1 MTSIPTY
8 RPLALA
14 ALAALTLGTAACK
27 PPEKTDAAATTT
39 AAASPDGTLK
49 IAGLKTEREQASY
62 MIGMDMA
69 RSLEPV
75 KDDVD
80 VKALE
85 KALETV
91 LSGGKPLMTEEQAQQ
106 VREAFA
112 KRVQASQM
120 AKAET
125 AAKDNL
131 AAGQKFLAD
140 NAKKPGVKT
149 TASGLQYK
157 ELRAGTGAKPAATD
171 TVRVHYKGMLT
182 DGKPFDSSYDRNEPV
197 VFPLNQVVPGWQE
210 GLQLMPVGSKYQL
223 WIPAALGYGERGT
236 PGGPIGPNS
245 ALVFEVE
252 LLDIVKG
259 DAAAAQ
265 PAAPAAAGN

>member
-1 MTSIPTY
+1 MTSTPTV
-8 RPLALA
+8 RPLAFAL
-14 ALAALTLGTAACK
+14 LAALTLGAAACK
-27 PPEKTDAAATTT
+27 PPEKAAA
-39 AAASPDGTLK
+39 AAPAEASADGTLN
-49 IAGLKTEREQASY
+49 IPGLKTEREQASY
-62 MIGMDMA
+62 MVGMDMA

-75 KDDVD
+75 KDEID

-106 VREAFA
+106 VRESFA
-112 KRVQASQM
+112 KRIQASQA

-125 AAKDNL
+125 AAKENL
-131 AAGQKFLAD
+131 AAGEKFLAE
-140 NAKKPGVKT
+140 NAKQAGVKT

-157 ELRAGTGAKPAATD
+157 ELRAGTGPKPSAAD
-171 TVRVHYKGMLT
+171 TVRVHYKGTLM

-245 ALVFEVE
+245 TLVFEVE

-259 DAAAAQ
+259 DAAAA
-265 PAAPAAAGN
+265 AGPAAANPAN

>member
-1 MTSIPTY
+1 MMSIPTY
-8 RPLALA
+8 RPLAIA

-27 PPEKTDAAATTT
+27 PPEKAETT
-39 AAASPDGTLK
+39 AAATDTAAGTLT

-69 RSLEPV
+69 KSLDPV
-75 KDDVD
+75 KEDVD
-80 VKALE
+80 VKVLE

-106 VREAFA
+106 VRESFA
-112 KRVQASQM
+112 KRVQAGQ
-120 AKAET
+120 
-125 AAKDNL
+125 AAKMEKQATDNL
-131 AAGQKFLAD
+131 SAGQKFLAD
-140 NAKKPGVKT
+140 NAKKPGVKS

-157 ELRAGTGAKPAATD
+157 ELRPGTGAKPIATD

-223 WIPAALGYGERGT
+223 WIPAALGYGDRGT

-259 DAAAAQ
+259 DAAA
-265 PAAPAAAGN
+265 PATPAPAGR

>member
-1 MTSIPTY
+1 MMSIPTY

-27 PPEKTDAAATTT
+27 PPEKAETTT
-39 AAASPDGTLK
+39 AAAASADGTLK
-49 IAGLKTEREQASY
+49 IAGLTTAREQSSY

-69 RSLEPV
+69 KSLEPV
-75 KDDVD
+75 KDDID
-80 VKALE
+80 IKSLE

-106 VREAFA
+106 VRESFA
-112 KRVQASQM
+112 KQVQAGQA
-120 AKAET
+120 AKAEKAST
-125 AAKDNL
+125 ENL

-157 ELRAGTGAKPAATD
+157 ELRPGAGAKPSATD
-171 TVRVHYKGMLT
+171 TVRVHYKGMLI

-210 GLQLMPVGSKYQL
+210 GLQLMSVGSKYQL
-223 WIPAALGYGERGT
+223 WIPAALGYGDRGT

-259 DAAAAQ
+259 DAAAA
-265 PAAPAAAGN
+265 AAPAPAPSGQ